1 MTMDKI
7 IENEIGKL
15 KISENL
21 LGQLAERAI
30 SVVKPDAFLSN
41 ERGRLL
47 DDALSVFNASTVY
60 AQSMILKMK
69 NDRYYFEINI
79 IAKFGKSLNDITSK
93 IINQLNKDIN
103 KAFDI
108 DLAEIK
114 VIVRGIK
121 SKEIAKKKIEFV
133 EKYGIKG

>member
-1 MTMDKI
+1 MDKI

-15 KISENL
+15 KISDTI

-30 SVVKPDAFLSN
+30 SLVYGDAWLSN
-41 ERGRLL
+41 EKGRIL
-47 DDALSVFNASTVY
+47 DDSLSVFAASAVY
-60 AQSMILKMK
+60 AQSMVVKVK

-79 IAKFGKSLNDITSK
+79 ICKFGKSLNSITK
-93 IINQLNKDIN
+93 EIINQLEKDIR
-103 KAFDI
+103 KTFEI

-133 EKYGIKG
+133 EKYGTKG